1 MAEPLIAILGSVDPR
16 REKELQLRDPV
27 MACRAAEEIGV
38 ELAKQGCRVLVSC
51 PATPQAEFAEALV
64 VRGYVKS
71 GVASVLRHKYLYNG
85 DEPGYTAVAM
95 WTSAEAQLLG
105 SPDRELLEALVR
117 GRKRAQKR
125 VHGASQLACPRSA
138 AASNPNL
145 QTESRP

>member
-71 GVASVLRHKYLYNG
+71 GVASVLRLTLLYN
-85 DEPGYTAVAM
+85 A
-95 WTSAEAQLLG
+95 
-105 SPDRELLEALVR
+105 
-117 GRKRAQKR
+117 
-125 VHGASQLACPRSA
+125 
-138 AASNPNL
+138 
-145 QTESRP
+145 